1 MGSVATVSSD
11 SHALR
16 KLRDV
21 PHDTELVP
29 HDTELV
35 PYDTELMPHHS
46 KLVANKISLHSS
58 YCTRIDFD
66 FIFVLL
72 SEMKNVS
79 LLIGPRVTL
88 KLLLVT
94 RVIASECDS
103 SSDSC

>member
-1 MGSVATVSSD
+1 MGVGSVATVSSD

-16 KLRDV
+16 KLRD
-21 PHDTELVP
+21 VP